1 MSVRFTQVMV
11 LAETG
16 EVPLGSFRN
25 REHYLPKVGNREQL
39 SPKTLNILADPQ
51 ASGSLQIS
59 IPAERL

>member
-1 MSVRFTQVMV
+1 MV